1 MARTEEHRV
10 EPGTT
15 TIIERRSGGGGAAAL
30 IALLLV
36 VVAAVAVYFLVIQD
50 KRESD
55 AVTGAAQAVQSTA
68 EKAGGAIDE
77 AAGEK
82 K

>member
-1 MARTEEHRV
+1 MAHTEERRV

-15 TIIERRSGGGGAAAL
+15 TIIERRSGGGAAAL
-30 IALLLV
+30 IAALLV
-36 VVAAVAVYFLVIQD
+36 VIAAVAVYFLVVQD

-55 AVTGAAQAVQSTA
+55 AVTGAAEAVQSTA
-68 EKAGGAIDE
+68 EKAGGAIDG
-77 AAGEK
+77 ATGEK

>member
-1 MARTEEHRV
+1 MAQTEERRV

-15 TIIERRSGGGGAAAL
+15 TIVERGGGGGAAAM
-30 IALLLV
+30 IAALLV
-36 VVAAVAVYFLVIQD
+36 IVAAVAVYFLVIQD

-55 AVTGAAQAVQSTA
+55 AVTGAAEAVQSTA
-68 EKAGGAIDE
+68 DKAGGAIDE
-77 AAGEK
+77 ATGEK